1 MYFVKLN
8 HPILIKLKMQRYTI
22 LRSNNSLID
31 ENPTWIPEKV
41 NMEEFF
47 NLDSNWVAEAS
58 IPLQENHLLVIDD
71 ALNNIRNTD
80 LFGEVLID

>member
-8 HPILIKLKMQRYTI
+8 HPILIKLKMQGYTI

-47 NLDSNWVAEAS
+47 NLDSNWVAKAS

-80 LFGEVLID
+80 LFGDVLID

>member
-8 HPILIKLKMQRYTI
+8 HPILIKLKMQGYTI